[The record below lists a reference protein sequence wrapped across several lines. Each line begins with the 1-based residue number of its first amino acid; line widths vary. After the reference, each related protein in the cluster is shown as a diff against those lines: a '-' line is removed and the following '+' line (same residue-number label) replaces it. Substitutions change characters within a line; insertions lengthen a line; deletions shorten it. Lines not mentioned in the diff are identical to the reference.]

1 MQHLLPLL
9 HFCHCT
15 DNYSLWQGRNHGWK
29 VEGGGAMVWVPTPRH
44 RRPAPGQRPGWVLG
58 AEEGRPLP
66 LWGSGGI
73 TPGNFLENSDAKS
86 CILVTR
92 PTMLI
97 NAPPRTWNFLLF
109 ESYVQQ
115 VGGPIYIVRPQP
127 KSWGDQSPPVP
138 MVIAPMAC
146 GWHCFQVFC
155 DCEHYSVPQK

>member
-29 VEGGGAMVWVPTPRH
+29 VEGSHGLGPNTEAQASRGRAGCWVRKRVAPSRCEGPGVSLPEIFWKIQMLN
-44 RRPAPGQRPGWVLG
+44 PAFWWLG
-58 AEEGRPLP
+58 LLCLLMPP
-66 LWGSGGI
+66 
-73 TPGNFLENSDAKS
+73 
-86 CILVTR
+86 
-92 PTMLI
+92 
-97 NAPPRTWNFLLF
+97 PPRTWNFLLF